1 MKKNLI
7 YNIILYMNQVLK
19 NAKSYLG
26 NDVIILPSTRK
37 NKKFMIMN
45 PDNKY
50 VHFGDKRYEDFT
62 QHKNKDRQQN
72 YLKRS
77 SNIKGNWKNNKY
89 SPNNLS
95 MNILWK

>member
-1 MKKNLI
+1 
-7 YNIILYMNQVLK
+7 MNQVIK

-37 NKKFMIMN
+37 NKKLMIMN
-45 PDNKY
+45 PNNKY

-72 YLKRS
+72 Y
-77 SNIKGNWKNNKY
+77 
-89 SPNNLS
+89 
-95 MNILWK
+95 

>member
-1 MKKNLI
+1 
-7 YNIILYMNQVLK
+7 MNQVIK

-45 PDNKY
+45 PNNKY

-77 SNIKGNWKNNKY
+77 SNIKGNWKNNEY

>member
-1 MKKNLI
+1 
-7 YNIILYMNQVLK
+7 MNQVIK

-77 SNIKGNWKNNKY
+77 SNIKSNWKNNKY

>member
-1 MKKNLI
+1 
-7 YNIILYMNQVLK
+7 MNQVIK

-45 PDNKY
+45 PNNKE
-50 VHFGDKRYEDFT
+50 VRFEDKRYEDFT

>member
-1 MKKNLI
+1 
-7 YNIILYMNQVLK
+7 MNQVIK

-45 PDNKY
+45 PENKY

-62 QHKNKDRQQN
+62 QHKNKDRTQN

-95 MNILWK
+95 MHILWK

>member
-1 MKKNLI
+1 
-7 YNIILYMNQVLK
+7 MNQVLK

-26 NDVIILPSTRK
+26 NDVIILPSPRK

>member
-1 MKKNLI
+1 MD
-7 YNIILYMNQVLK
+7 QVIK
-19 NAKSYLG
+19 NAKSFLG

-37 NKKFMIMN
+37 NKKFMNMN
-45 PDNKY
+45 LENKY

>member
-1 MKKNLI
+1 
-7 YNIILYMNQVLK
+7 MNQVLK

-37 NKKFMIMN
+37 NKKFLIMN
-45 PDNKY
+45 PENKY

>member
-1 MKKNLI
+1 MD
-7 YNIILYMNQVLK
+7 QVIK

-26 NDVIILPSTRK
+26 NVIILPSTRK

-45 PDNKY
+45 PNNKY

>member
-1 MKKNLI
+1 
-7 YNIILYMNQVLK
+7 MNQVLK
-19 NAKSYLG
+19 NAKSYFG
-26 NDVIILPSTRK
+26 NDVIILPSTKK

-45 PDNKY
+45 PENKY
-50 VHFGDKRYEDFT
+50 VHFGDKRYKDFT
-62 QHKNKDRQQN
+62 QDNKNKDRQQN

-77 SNIKGNWKNNKY
+77 SKIKGNWKNNKY

>member
-1 MKKNLI
+1 
-7 YNIILYMNQVLK
+7 MNQVLK

-26 NDVIILPSTRK
+26 NDVIILLSTRK
-37 NKKFMIMN
+37 NKKFMFVN

-62 QHKNKDRQQN
+62 QHKNKDRKQN
-72 YLKRS
+72 YIKRS
-77 SNIKGNWKNNKY
+77 SNIEGNWKNNKY

>member
-1 MKKNLI
+1 MF
-7 YNIILYMNQVLK
+7 ILEIQ
-19 NAKSYLG
+19 
-26 NDVIILPSTRK
+26 D
-37 NKKFMIMN
+37 
-45 PDNKY
+45 D
-50 VHFGDKRYEDFT
+50 DFT

-77 SNIKGNWKNNKY
+77 SNIKGNWSEFKNSTRKSLISEKNNKY

>member
-1 MKKNLI
+1 
-7 YNIILYMNQVLK
+7 MNQVLK

-37 NKKFMIMN
+37 NKKIMIMN
-45 PDNKY
+45 PENKY

>member
-1 MKKNLI
+1 
-7 YNIILYMNQVLK
+7 MNQVLK

-77 SNIKGNWKNNKY
+77 SNIKGN
-89 SPNNLS
+89 L
-95 MNILWK
+95 

>member
-1 MKKNLI
+1 
-7 YNIILYMNQVLK
+7 
-19 NAKSYLG
+19 
-26 NDVIILPSTRK
+26 
-37 NKKFMIMN
+37 MIMN

-50 VHFGDKRYEDFT
+50 VHFGDSRYEDFT

>member
-1 MKKNLI
+1 
-7 YNIILYMNQVLK
+7 MNQVLK

-45 PDNKY
+45 PNNKY

>member
-1 MKKNLI
+1 
-7 YNIILYMNQVLK
+7 MNQVLK

-37 NKKFMIMN
+37 NKKVY
-45 PDNKY
+45 DYESWKKY

>member
-1 MKKNLI
+1 
-7 YNIILYMNQVLK
+7 MNQVLK

-26 NDVIILPSTRK
+26 NDAIILPSTRK

-45 PDNKY
+45 PENKY

>member
-1 MKKNLI
+1 
-7 YNIILYMNQVLK
+7 MNQVLK

-37 NKKFMIMN
+37 NKKFMIMK

-72 YLKRS
+72 YLKIS

>member
-1 MKKNLI
+1 
-7 YNIILYMNQVLK
+7 MNQVLK

-50 VHFGDKRYEDFT
+50 VHFIDKRYEDFT